1 MKKVLAG
8 LGLYAIPFLALAQGT
23 GTLVSAV
30 NTIGKIVNLIIPIV
44 GAVLL
49 VFFFYGVI
57 GYVNAGGEDEKRTAA
72 RNTMIYAVI
81 GMFVAFSIF
90 GLIQLLQ
97 RSFGVGDTAGLTL
110 PGQSGFF
117 NF

>member
-1 MKKVLAG
+1 MKKALIAG
-8 LGLYAIPFLALAQGT
+8 ALYALPFVALAQGLVEA
-23 GTLVSAV
+23 TL
-30 NTIGKIVNLIIPIV
+30 TIGKIVNYIIPII
-44 GAVLL
+44 GAVLIIY
-49 VFFFYGVI
+49 FFYGVI
-57 GYVNAGGEDEKRTAA
+57 GYVNAGGDEEKRTAA